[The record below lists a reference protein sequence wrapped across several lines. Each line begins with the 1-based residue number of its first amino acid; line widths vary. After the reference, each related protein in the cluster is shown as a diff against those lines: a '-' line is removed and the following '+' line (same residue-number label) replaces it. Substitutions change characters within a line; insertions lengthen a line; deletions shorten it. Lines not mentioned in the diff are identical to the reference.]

1 MKVDNVIDAL
11 KLLVDL
17 GLIPLE
23 EGADKTMVELPTC
36 VVQKLIDIAYN
47 AKQPKT
53 DWRSNYRPY
62 LASNN
67 KWVMVHKIDIEA
79 NKALTLSGWV
89 DWGCCRDYFTTETN
103 AVAALKMAPPPN

>member
-23 EGADKTMVELPTC
+23 EGADKTMVELPAC

-47 AKQPKT
+47 AKQPNWRTDYELHKT
-53 DWRSNYRPY
+53 T
-62 LASNN
+62 A
-67 KWVMVHKIDIEA
+67 
-79 NKALTLSGWV
+79 GWV
-89 DWGCCRDYFTTETN
+89 TQLKDHQGCKGYCFTKDGWVTYGWVTKGFETSDELEK
-103 AVAALKMAPPPN
+103 AFKLAKPPSN